1 MKDLT
6 NATTIRDGIW
16 NTGDEIHPGLVIKN
30 LFDVTNLFLHQ
41 MFRET
46 IKNEEVNSSKEF
58 ISIAFNLH
66 EHVLMKN
73 ILRSEATPK
82 VVYLNFISFINFINS
97 NSTQKLE
104 NKPNILLE
112 TCIKLAVFLYLLDL
126 RT

>member
-1 MKDLT
+1 MA

-16 NTGDEIHPGLVIKN
+16 NTGNEIHPELVIKN
-30 LFDVTNLFLHQ
+30 LFVVTNLFLHQ

-46 IKNEEVNSSKEF
+46 IKDEGVNSSKDF
-58 ISIAFNLH
+58 ISIVFNLH
-66 EHVLMKN
+66 EHVLKKN

-82 VVYLNFISFINFINS
+82 EVYLNFISLNS

-104 NKPNILLE
+104 NKPYISLE
-112 TCIKLAVFLYLLDL
+112 TCVKLAVVLYLLDL